1 MAKYLSLLVSYHQ
14 GILHAQYESGRCN
27 FHTVIIFD
35 IILSKSSDTQ
45 KKCFYHFQCGDD
57 TNYIICH
64 HYTAKQN
71 FSFIENCHLAN

>member
-1 MAKYLSLLVSYHQ
+1 MAKYLSLLVSHHR
-14 GILHAQYESGRCN
+14 GILHAQYESGQCN

-45 KKCFYHFQCGDD
+45 KKCFYHFQCEDD

-71 FSFIENCHLAN
+71 FSFTENCHLAN